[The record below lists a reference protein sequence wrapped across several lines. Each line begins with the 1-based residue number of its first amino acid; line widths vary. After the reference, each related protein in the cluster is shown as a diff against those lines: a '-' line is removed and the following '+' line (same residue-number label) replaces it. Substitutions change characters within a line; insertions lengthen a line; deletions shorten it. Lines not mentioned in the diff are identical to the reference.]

1 MSNAKEQKIFVGIY
15 FLNKIFNF
23 GLNKFCFRN
32 RTRGC
37 ESEHGTPFLQ
47 YPFTGKSLLLE
58 LPLTIGGRPNFDS
71 NFLSTSLIR
80 PISPNHLPLTP
91 TTPTTASQIPT
102 SLAHH
107 FPAAY
112 LKDEYKRIAHPDL
125 NFSEWDILRQG
136 RGKPRRHAASPSTST
151 TSSVTTTT
159 TTFQLTRPGK
169 RGSLESE
176 ASSTQE
182 SPLDL
187 SVRGLTTEVPMPTAE
202 VEMSLKRKPNSRGRG
217 RSRSANRGGRSV
229 RAVSGVLEHSE
240 EGLQVAG
247 SSTPPSSGGE
257 AVFVCPVCGQI
268 FSIADRL
275 AKHMASRHKTR
286 VVPADLGSSNS
297 GGSRLPHMCD
307 LCNRTFA
314 RSDMLTRHMRL
325 HTGVKPYTCRICGQV
340 TRTKIYLIGKVCFG

>member
-1 MSNAKEQKIFVGIY
+1 M
-15 FLNKIFNF
+15 
-23 GLNKFCFRN
+23 NKFCCRN
-32 RTRGC
+32 RPRGC
-37 ESEHGTPFLQ
+37 ESEHGSSFNLH
-47 YPFTGKSLLLE
+47 YPFSGKSLLLE
-58 LPLTIGGRPNFDS
+58 LPLTVGGRPNFYS

-91 TTPTTASQIPT
+91 TTPTTTSQMPT

-107 FPAAY
+107 YSTAY
-112 LKDEYKRIAHPDL
+112 LKDEYKRITNPDL

-136 RGKPRRHAASPSTST
+136 RGKPRRHATSPSTST
-151 TSSVTTTT
+151 TSTATTTT
-159 TTFQLTRPGK
+159 TPFKLMRPGK

-187 SVRGLTTEVPMPTAE
+187 SVRGLTVEVSMLAAE
-202 VEMSLKRKPNSRGRG
+202 VTMSSKRKPNSRGRG
-217 RSRSANRGGRSV
+217 RSRSTNRGGRSA
-229 RAVSGVLEHSE
+229 RTASGVLEHSD
-240 EGLQVAG
+240 EGPLVAG
-247 SSTPPSSGGE
+247 SSTPPPAGGE
-257 AVFVCPVCGQI
+257 AIFVCPVCGQI
-268 FSIADRL
+268 FSIPDRL

-286 VVPADLGSSNS
+286 AVPADLGSSNS

-340 TRTKIYLIGKVCFG
+340 TGNQII